1 MMCLRRGARSMPARY
16 SLLHFSPAPLGV
28 CFGKAAIIR
37 PRAPPRDD
45 KLQSIECDTRHSAK
59 FLGSDASGDGRCFA
73 ANRMKIG
80 TTFIHTQAGFLTCA
94 CTKRAPSLAPP
105 DEASTNTAEHA
116 KTEKKLYFNAPNVDS
131 FDIKTYETRTSET
144 VPSWGSSLHAKWHP
158 ISQSRA

>member
-1 MMCLRRGARSMPARY
+1 MEFL
-16 SLLHFSPAPLGV
+16 
-28 CFGKAAIIR
+28 FGKAAIIR

-94 CTKRAPSLAPP
+94 CTKSVPSLAPP

-116 KTEKKLYFNAPNVDS
+116 KTGKKLYFNAPKVDS
-131 FDIKTYETRTSET
+131 FDIKTYEKQTLET
-144 VPSWGSSLHAKWHP
+144 VGTN
-158 ISQSRA
+158 